1 MSTRDAH
8 LAQRFEATRTTAY
21 RSSVKTRGTIYLSR
35 GRDVRGHRGMS
46 KTLPFY
52 FITAF
57 SNDAFAGNPAAV
69 VFVDDDLAD
78 NTETLMKLGAN
89 LSQPISLMVYSP
101 REPSTDPKI
110 AKRRVRF
117 MTNRLSEVGLC
128 GHGSLA
134 VAGTMFAQKLVPE
147 EVEVLELETKSA
159 GVLKAYRKEDGW
171 FDIELP
177 SATLHEVSSDEA
189 RALKK
194 ALNNA
199 FGRVLEINYI
209 GRGRDNFA
217 PYLVVELDAKE
228 DLKASAVDANALVS
242 LQLDSGKS
250 DWLTFIQ
257 KTTGYNIHVITTDSV
272 TGEEAFISRAF
283 APAVVQAGEDH
294 VSGSTHSLLIPYWF
308 SKKQIPRG
316 DLVSVKQVS
325 QRGGHLKVIWE
336 KDSDIVHLQGQTAL
350 FAEGTIT
357 LQ

>member
-1 MSTRDAH
+1 
-8 LAQRFEATRTTAY
+8 
-21 RSSVKTRGTIYLSR
+21 
-35 GRDVRGHRGMS
+35 MS

-57 SNDAFAGNPAAV
+57 SNDSFAGNPAAV
-69 VFVDDDLAD
+69 VFVDDDLAED
-78 NTETLMKLGAN
+78 TETLMKLGAN
-89 LSQPISLMVYSP
+89 LSQPISLMVYPP

-117 MTNRLSEVGLC
+117 MTNSLSEVALC

-134 VAGTMFAQKLVPE
+134 VAGTMFAKKLVPD

-159 GVLKAYRKEDGW
+159 GVLKAYRKEEGW

-177 SATLHEVSSDEA
+177 SATLHEVPSDEA

-194 ALNNA
+194 AMNNA
-199 FGRVLEINYI
+199 FGRVLAINYI

-228 DLKASAVDANALVS
+228 DLKASMVDANAL
-242 LQLDSGKS
+242 KM
-250 DWLTFIQ
+250 
-257 KTTGYNIHVITTDSV
+257 TGYNIHVITTDSI

-294 VSGSTHSLLIPYWF
+294 VSGSTHSLLVPYWF
-308 SKKQIPRG
+308 SKKEIPPG

-325 QRGGHLKVIWE
+325 QRGGSLRVHWE
-336 KDSDIVHLQGQTAL
+336 KEANVVHLQGQTAL

-357 LQ
+357 ICVED